1 VGSIS
6 IESERRMMIMQ
17 VLVVDDD
24 GIILKFVEVYLN
36 KFFPDYKVDF
46 CKQPYLA
53 LELLE
58 KKQYDILL
66 LDIVMPQ
73 INGIELLREIR
84 QLDRFKD
91 VQIIM
96 LTGITDKKQF
106 KECFEYGAND
116 YLQKPIE
123 IIEFQARIKAL
134 ENSRRKTLGLYEMN
148 EKLQDKNIEL
158 QTMNEK
164 LKDLHFHLI
173 QSEKMAAIGQLAAGV
188 AHEINNPLAYVGSNL
203 ESLARDIKKIHN
215 FMDFNKEQL
224 KKLQNFAQT
233 NILMEEIKKIE
244 EKYRENQCGLICEDL
259 EDLVKDCIEG
269 IWKVDEIV
277 KSLKNFSRTGKED
290 EKQFCELFEMIQ
302 QVLLIVNN
310 ESKYFVEIRLG
321 NLNVPIIYCNKGQ
334 LSQVLLNLLMNAI
347 QAIKSHSIKQE
358 GFIFIDAFMDFE
370 YVCIRIKDNGPGIS
384 QDNISKIFNP
394 FFTTKDVGEGTGLG
408 LSISHQ
414 IVVENHKGS
423 LSVKSALGEGTEFL
437 IKIPDKRNK
446 DKE

>member
-24 GIILKFVEVYLN
+24 GITLKFVEVYLN
-36 KFFPDYKVDF
+36 KFFPEYKVDF
-46 CKQPYLA
+46 CKQPNLVM
-53 LELLE
+53 ELLE
-58 KKQYDILL
+58 KKPYDIIL
-66 LDIVMPQ
+66 LDILMPQ
-73 INGIELLREIR
+73 INGIQLLKEIR
-84 QLDRFKD
+84 KLDRFKD

-96 LTGITDKKQF
+96 LTGNTDKNQF

-134 ENSRRKTLGLYEMN
+134 ENSRRKTLGLYEMY

-158 QTMNEK
+158 QTMNQK
-164 LKDLHFHLI
+164 LKDLQFHLI
-173 QSEKMAAIGQLAAGV
+173 QSEKMAAIGQLVAGV
-188 AHEINNPLAYVGSNL
+188 AHEINNPIAYIVSNL
-203 ESLARDIKKIHN
+203 ETLSKDIEKIRQ
-215 FMDFNKEQL
+215 FIEFNKEQL
-224 KKLQNFAQT
+224 KKLKNFSLEK
-233 NILMEEIKKIE
+233 IPMEEIKKIE
-244 EKYRENQCGLICEDL
+244 EKYRENQCELISEDL

-277 KSLKNFSRTGKED
+277 KSLKNFSRTGEED
-290 EKQFCELFEMIQ
+290 EKQFYELSEMIQ

-310 ESKYFVEIRLG
+310 ESKYSVEICLG
-321 NLNVPIIYCNKGQ
+321 NLKVPMIYCNKGQ
-334 LSQVLLNLLMNAI
+334 LSQVFLNLLMNAL
-347 QAIKSHSIKQE
+347 QAIKSHNIMYK
-358 GFIFIDAFMDFE
+358 GFVFVDAFMDGE
-370 YVCIRIKDNGPGIS
+370 YVCIRITDNGPGIS
-384 QDNISKIFNP
+384 EENKSKIFNP

-414 IVVENHKGS
+414 IVVDNHKGS
-423 LSVKSALGEGTEFL
+423 LTVKSALGEGTEFL

-446 DKE
+446 G